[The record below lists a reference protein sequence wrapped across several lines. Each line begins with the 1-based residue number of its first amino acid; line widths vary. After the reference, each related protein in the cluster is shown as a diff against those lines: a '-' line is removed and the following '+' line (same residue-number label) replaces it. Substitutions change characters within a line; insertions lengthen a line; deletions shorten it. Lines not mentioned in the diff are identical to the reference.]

1 MKQRES
7 KIFNVKPELTTAMK
21 LAASFAITYYG
32 LLLIFEI
39 FTLVYSRYFID
50 SYYFNQ
56 GKTDEGTQELLT
68 QIIQLALSTI
78 LVFSLIQVFR
88 KKVYGKALFVGFSFL
103 LIGFQL
109 YKTGLVPIVKYA
121 LEVLLVLIIAPIR
134 VKKKIKIKDGKLQ
147 LETVEEEQPAEQEE
161 TQTAELREEPSAE
174 MQEEQIAEAQEKPV
188 VNIQEK
194 QTIEAQ
200 EEQPESTVAPT
211 AKQN

>member
-7 KIFNVKPELTTAMK
+7 TIFNVKPELTTAMK

-32 LLLIFEI
+32 LLLIFEV

-56 GKTDEGTQELLT
+56 GKTNEGTQELLT

-147 LETVEEEQPAEQEE
+147 LETVEEEQPTEPQEEQSAEQEE
-161 TQTAELREEPSAE
+161 EQPTEPQEEPSTE
-174 MQEEQIAEAQEKPV
+174 MQEEQIAEAQEE
-188 VNIQEK
+188 QSE
-194 QTIEAQ
+194 TTDTA
-200 EEQPESTVAPT
+200 EETPT
-211 AKQN
+211 ANQD

>member
-1 MKQRES
+1 MKKRES
-7 KIFNVKPELTTAMK
+7 KIFDVKPQLTTAMK

-32 LLLIFEI
+32 LLLIYEV

-56 GKTDEGTQELLT
+56 GKTEEGLIELWT
-68 QIIQLALSTI
+68 QIVQLILSTV

-121 LEVLLVLIIAPIR
+121 LELLLILIIAPIR
-134 VKKKIKIKDGKLQ
+134 VKKKIKLKDGKLQ
-147 LETVEEEQPAEQEE
+147 LEEVEEEQP
-161 TQTAELREEPSAE
+161 TEP
-174 MQEEQIAEAQEKPV
+174 QEEQPAETQKEQPT
-188 VNIQEK
+188 ES
-194 QTIEAQ
+194 Q
-200 EEQPESTVAPT
+200 EEQPETPDTTEETPAVEQS
-211 AKQN
+211 

>member
-1 MKQRES
+1 MKKRES
-7 KIFNVKPELTTAMK
+7 KIFNVKPQLTTAMK

-32 LLLIFEI
+32 LLLIYEV

-56 GKTDEGTQELLT
+56 GETEEGLKELWT
-68 QIIQLALSTI
+68 QIVQLILSTI

-121 LEVLLVLIIAPIR
+121 LEVLLILIIAPIR
-134 VKKKIKIKDGKLQ
+134 VKKKIKLKDGKLK
-147 LETVEEEQPAEQEE
+147 LEEVEEEQPIELQEE
-161 TQTAELREEPSAE
+161 
-174 MQEEQIAEAQEKPV
+174 PV
-188 VNIQEK
+188 VDI
-194 QTIEAQ
+194 Q
-200 EEQPESTVAPT
+200 EEQPIQAQENQPETTKTTVEVPA
-211 AKQN
+211 AEQS

>member
-1 MKQRES
+1 MKKRES
-7 KIFNVKPELTTAMK
+7 KIFDVKPQLTTAMK

-32 LLLIFEI
+32 LLLIYEV

-56 GKTDEGTQELLT
+56 GKTEEGLIELWT
-68 QIIQLALSTI
+68 QIVQLILSTV

-121 LEVLLVLIIAPIR
+121 LELLLILIIAPIR
-134 VKKKIKIKDGKLQ
+134 VKKKIKLKDGKLQ
-147 LETVEEEQPAEQEE
+147 LEEVEEEQP
-161 TQTAELREEPSAE
+161 TEP
-174 MQEEQIAEAQEKPV
+174 
-188 VNIQEK
+188 
-194 QTIEAQ
+194 Q
-200 EEQPESTVAPT
+200 EEQPAETQKEQPTES
-211 AKQN
+211 QE